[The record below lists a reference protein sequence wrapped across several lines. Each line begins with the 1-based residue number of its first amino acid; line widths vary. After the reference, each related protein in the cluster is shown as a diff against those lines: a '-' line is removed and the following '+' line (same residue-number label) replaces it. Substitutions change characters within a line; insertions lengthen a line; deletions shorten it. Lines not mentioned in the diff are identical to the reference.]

1 VTLANHCAI
10 PAIDEDREFV
20 DVGGLMSYEFLSS
33 NQRLPR
39 PSISCSPWQCLSKSL
54 QFEHVILQC
63 MSPFMAL
70 LGPRKMSDLS
80 PAKADIDQLA
90 LRNRTGWRRGYM
102 SPHQGKFIAY
112 FRAASAASS

>member
-1 VTLANHCAI
+1 
-10 PAIDEDREFV
+10 
-20 DVGGLMSYEFLSS
+20 
-33 NQRLPR
+33 
-39 PSISCSPWQCLSKSL
+39 
-54 QFEHVILQC
+54 
-63 MSPFMAL
+63 MAL